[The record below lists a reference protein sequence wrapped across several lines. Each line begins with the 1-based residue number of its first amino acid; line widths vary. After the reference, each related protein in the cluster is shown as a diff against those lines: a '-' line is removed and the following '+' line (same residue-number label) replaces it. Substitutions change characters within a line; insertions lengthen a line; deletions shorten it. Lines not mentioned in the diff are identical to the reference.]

1 MKSITHL
8 KLLFVINPVSG
19 GFDKEILKEGIRN
32 YFYHTEYVI
41 LLIMLNGK
49 SDVDLLKSHI
59 SSFTPDKVIAV
70 GGDGTIKLVA
80 QQLMGTNIALG
91 ILPAGSANGLATE
104 LGIPLRLNA
113 ALDIIISNSIKKI
126 DLVLI
131 NEKEISIH
139 LSDLGLNALLL
150 RYYSKGSIRGK
161 WAYARLFIPVLL
173 RRRLFKTTLEY
184 DGIKLNCSVFMIV
197 LANARA
203 YGTGLMIN
211 PLGEMG
217 DGKFEVIIIRE
228 FSFWELLKMM
238 FTHRPFDPNKT
249 EVIQTSEVTITTRKK
264 VFFQIDGEY
273 LGKVTYVKARILPS
287 AINLICPL
295 RYS

>member
-1 MKSITHL
+1 MQNSTHL

-19 GFDKEILKEGIRN
+19 GIDKEIFKEGIRN
-32 YFYHTEYVI
+32 YFCQTEYEIV
-41 LLIMLNGK
+41 LVTLNGK
-49 SDVDLLKSHI
+49 TDDALLQSQI
-59 SSFTPDKVIAV
+59 RSFQPDKVIAV

-80 QQLMGTNIALG
+80 EQLIGTNIALG

-104 LGIPLRLNA
+104 LGMPYRLNQ
-113 ALDIIISNSIKKI
+113 ALDIIIGNSIKKI

-150 RYYSKGSIRGK
+150 KYYSKGSIRGK

-184 DGIKLNCSVFMIV
+184 DGIKINCSAFMIV
-197 LANARA
+197 LANARS
-203 YGTGLMIN
+203 YGTGLVIN

-228 FSFWELLKMM
+228 LSFWELLKMM
-238 FTHRPFDPNKT
+238 FTHRPFDPSKT
-249 EVIQTSEVTITTRKK
+249 EVMQTSEITITTRKK

-273 LGKVTYVKARILPS
+273 MDKVTCVKARILPS
-287 AINLICPL
+287 AINLICP
-295 RYS
+295 